1 MSEYFSGNPI
11 RLDISRSKYH
21 VSPRW
26 TGSWNMA
33 KVVPIFATSSILPGD
48 TFKMRISSA
57 VRTIT
62 PVAPIMDDM
71 DMTIECYFVP
81 HHLTMSRQYMSPSV
95 NDSNRSWA
103 AFIGAQDSLLNMPLP
118 SDVSLPT
125 TVIDNASSYYVVG
138 GLADCLGFAKP
149 SSSAVDVNFLKF
161 AAYYS
166 VWNEYWREPNTMGSV
181 TYSINNAGR
190 ADFVGSD
197 AGIVANDGIYGSK
210 LPLAPSSRYHGY
222 FGSALPWPQR
232 NSTSVLLP
240 LGDKAPIV
248 ASGTT
253 GNDFGDDVIFGFNN
267 AITTTSGISLVAGL
281 GGTYMSGVAYGM
293 GNSLEDSGSVK
304 LKSSNL
310 YADLS
315 QATAASIN
323 QFRLAVQTQRWY
335 EQLARSGNREGE
347 ITYGMFGVRGNDE
360 GLKRPE
366 YLGGKRIPIIQTQ
379 VAATGNAKADA
390 SGVVG
395 LGGTGAF
402 SLTNDSDY
410 YFTKSFTTWGTLMV
424 VMTCRTR
431 ESFSNGIDRE
441 DFRSGRF
448 DFYWPQFA
456 NLGEQP
462 ILNRELFVSG
472 TKATDET
479 VFGYQEAW
487 AEYRMFNDHVT
498 GLVRPSQSLGYMT
511 YANNF
516 VAAPTLKSYLNASG
530 QQANVDRTLTVGS
543 GTSGL
548 TFYGQ
553 FQFDIDMVRPMPLYS
568 IPGLVDHH

>member
-26 TGSWNMA
+26 TGSWNVG
-33 KVVPIFATSSILPGD
+33 KCVPIFATSSILPGD

-62 PVAPIMDDM
+62 PLAPIMDDM

-81 HHLTMSRQYMSPSV
+81 HHLVMSRQYMSPSV
-95 NDSNRSWA
+95 GDSNRSWA

-118 SDVSLPT
+118 SDIELPKVFVSNS
-125 TVIDNASSYYVVG
+125 IVG
-138 GLADCLGFAKP
+138 SLGDCLGYAP
-149 SSSAVDVNFLKF
+149 SSGTYKVNALKAF
-161 AAYYS
+161 AYYS
-166 VWNEYWREPNTMGSV
+166 IWNEYWRDPNTMTPVS
-181 TYSINNAGR
+181 YSINDG
-190 ADFVGSD
+190 
-197 AGIVANDGIYGSK
+197 VANFAGGENVFGSFDVDNVGRH
-210 LPLAPSSRYHGY
+210 LLSPTCRYHGY

-240 LGDKAPIV
+240 LGDSAPIKAGSTV
-248 ASGTT
+248 
-253 GNDFGDDVIFGFNN
+253 N
-267 AITTTSGISLVAGL
+267 AL
-281 GGTYMSGVAYGM
+281 GGSLQFGIGSNIGEDVTDALSLYIQSGNKDGVVFK
-293 GNSLEDSGSVK
+293 SGLDADGSPSANPIVR
-304 LKSSNL
+304 SNL

-431 ESFSNGIDRE
+431 ESFSNGTDRE
-441 DFRSGRF
+441 DFREGRF

-462 ILNRELFVSG
+462 ILNRELFVSANDS
-472 TKATDET
+472 TDKA

-516 VAAPTLKSYLNASG
+516 AAAPTLKSYLDASG